1 MYYETHFF
9 SVSNMNVYPAKYDFL
24 IFFQDFLHL
33 CHCMNS
39 VFEFG
44 FHQIHFIPPKLN
56 MDLELYQFSQ
66 QQLSNSNNTLG
77 IK

>member
-44 FHQIHFIPPKLN
+44 FHQIHFIPPRLN
-56 MDLELYQFSQ
+56 MALKLYQFSQ

>member
-1 MYYETHFF
+1 MYYETDFY
-9 SVSNMNVYPAKYDFL
+9 SVSNLNVHPSRNDFP

-33 CHCMNS
+33 CHCINL
-39 VFEFG
+39 VFESR
-44 FHQIHFIPPKLN
+44 FHQIHFIPPRLN
-56 MDLELYQFSQ
+56 MALELYQFSQ